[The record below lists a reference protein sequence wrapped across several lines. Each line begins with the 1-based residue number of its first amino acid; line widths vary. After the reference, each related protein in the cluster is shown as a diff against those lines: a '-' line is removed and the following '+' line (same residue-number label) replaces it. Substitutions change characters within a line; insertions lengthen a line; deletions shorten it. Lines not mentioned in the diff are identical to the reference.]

1 MKKKR
6 IQSKRERISEPIGIN
21 NRRLIVR
28 CTAKSARGNTGTD
41 AILWNSR
48 FPEKESKQR
57 KGNKSKHIVDHR
69 NNLNPRCEGH
79 NKPTTASHPAIRIFS
94 YPSKHKRLR
103 IVCRIKI
110 LIAIISG
117 ADLHRKNGRR
127 ECSDAQR
134 TKHKLRTTT
143 TTTTKKPRKTKQTQ
157 RTHSAHPQKTNG
169 NCFTQSLSCLGVCAV
184 CLLLGAKWRT
194 KKQKQRSSPHAQK
207 KKEKENTIPQ
217 SVHSPSAV
225 FRCITQ
231 KKRER
236 GTPFPPIK
244 GRGRNEPLHASC
256 RNLQT
261 KKKKKK
267 KRRKRD

>member
-207 KKEKENTIPQ
+207 KKRKRKYN
-217 SVHSPSAV
+217 SAV
-225 FRCITQ
+225 SSFTERSFSMHNA
-231 KKRER
+231 KEEGEGDPLPSHKRER
-236 GTPFPPIK
+236 
-244 GRGRNEPLHASC
+244 
-256 RNLQT
+256 T
-261 KKKKKK
+261 K
-267 KRRKRD
+267 